1 MYLLFSFEGG
11 TALASSFDENETS
24 LCSNDCNF
32 LVHLFNIFFIN
43 VTSILALTFVN
54 NIVKKDNR
62 NTRKSL
68 MKVLSMVLITDFE

>member
-1 MYLLFSFEGG
+1 MYLLFSLDGG
-11 TALASSFDENETS
+11 TALASSFEEKETS
-24 LCSNDCNF
+24 LWSNDCNF

-62 NTRKSL
+62 KIRKSL

>member
-1 MYLLFSFEGG
+1 MYLLFSLDGG
-11 TALASSFDENETS
+11 TALASSFEEKETS

-43 VTSILALTFVN
+43 VTSILPLTFVN

-62 NTRKSL
+62 KTRNSL

>member
-1 MYLLFSFEGG
+1 MYLLFSLDGG
-11 TALASSFDENETS
+11 TAFASSFEEKVTS

-54 NIVKKDNR
+54 NNVKKDNR
-62 NTRKSL
+62 KTRKRL
-68 MKVLSMVLITDFE
+68 MKVLPMVLIANFE